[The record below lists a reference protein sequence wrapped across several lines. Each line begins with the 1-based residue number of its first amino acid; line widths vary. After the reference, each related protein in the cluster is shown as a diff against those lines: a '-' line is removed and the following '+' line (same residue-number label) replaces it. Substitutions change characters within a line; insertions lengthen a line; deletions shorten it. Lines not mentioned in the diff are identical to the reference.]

1 MRVAIVLAYVLLV
14 AVAAAA
20 IAAGVPPPRLYVTTA
35 TLRPN
40 HRIASGDVVEASGF
54 HRFLIPALTD
64 VENYRGR
71 YVRTSAPVPAH
82 EPITLAATAGAPAV
96 APPAGAVLVW
106 VPYGAGNADLDALDV
121 GSIVDVCG
129 LDAHERCANALSV
142 GAISCD
148 GTGRAT
154 CSAGIWVTD
163 AVRADI
169 LSGLDAVPRSR
180 VRLLV
185 RHVDAGA

>member
-1 MRVAIVLAYVLLV
+1 MLAYALLV
-14 AVAAAA
+14 AVAAAG
-20 IAAGVPPPRLYVTTA
+20 IAAGVPSQQLYVTTA

-71 YVRTSAPVPAH
+71 YVRAPAPIRAH
-82 EPITLAATAGAPAV
+82 DPITLAATAQAPLPS
-96 APPAGAVLVW
+96 PPAGAVLVW
-106 VPYGAGNADLDALDV
+106 IPYGAGNADLDALDV

-129 LDAHERCANALSV
+129 LDASERCANALTV
-142 GAISCD
+142 GAISCE
-148 GTGRAT
+148 GTGRTT
-154 CSAGIWVTD
+154 CSAGVWVSE
-163 AVRADI
+163 AVRTAI
-169 LSGLDAVPRSR
+169 LSGLDAAPRSR

-185 RHVDAGA
+185 RRADAGA